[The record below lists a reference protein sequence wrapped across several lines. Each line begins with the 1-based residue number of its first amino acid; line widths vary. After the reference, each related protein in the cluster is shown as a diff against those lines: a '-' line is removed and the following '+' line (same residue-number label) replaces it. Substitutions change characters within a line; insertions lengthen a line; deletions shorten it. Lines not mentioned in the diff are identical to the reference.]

1 MSRLSEASMLREIIT
16 LQAQRIAELEDK
28 HWSECVQIAQYDDE
42 ARLLRTKHAWR
53 SVTSTP
59 PKQYENVIVCTK
71 SGRVTIAARHAERA
85 YFTPAL
91 HRVEHVTHWM
101 PLPEVPQYE

>member
-1 MSRLSEASMLREIIT
+1 MSRLSEEAMLREIIA
-16 LQAQRIAELEDK
+16 LQAQRIADLETK
-28 HWSECVQIAQYDDE
+28 HWNECMQIAHYSSEEQLWHDV
-42 ARLLRTKHAWR
+42 AQF
-53 SVTSTP
+53 P